1 MPTIQ
6 DGREAIEQGNMQQA
20 RLIFEAILQEDKR
33 DQEAWLGLAEVLT
46 NVEDKRICYE
56 NVLKI
61 DKNNRAAKEGLRN
74 LEPQEN
80 PFVAAL
86 QPTDEEADDDEDADA
101 SEDGADETIVSQ
113 RLSDVTGSEAA
124 LEPANEQNTPLLV
137 ALGLILSVVVFAL
150 GSGMIYALITS
161 IVG

>member
-46 NVEDKRICYE
+46 NVEDKRICYD

-74 LEPQEN
+74 LEPQVN

-86 QPTDEEADDDEDADA
+86 QPTDEE
-101 SEDGADETIVSQ
+101 G
-113 RLSDVTGSEAA
+113 RR
-124 LEPANEQNTPLLV
+124 
-137 ALGLILSVVVFAL
+137 
-150 GSGMIYALITS
+150 
-161 IVG
+161 

>member
-6 DGREAIEQGNMQQA
+6 DGKEAVEQGNMQQA

-33 DQEAWLGLAEVLT
+33 NQEAWLGLAEVLT
-46 NVEDKRICYE
+46 EVEDKRICYE

-61 DKNNRAAKEGLRN
+61 DKTNQVAKEGLRN

-86 QPTDEEADDDEDADA
+86 QPAGEETDDDEDADE
-101 SEDGADETIVSQ
+101 SDSLADETIV
-113 RLSDVTGSEAA
+113 TGSETDTQ
-124 LEPANEQNTPLLV
+124 ANSANTPLLV
-137 ALGLILSVVVFAL
+137 ALGLVLSVIVFAL
-150 GSGMIYALITS
+150 GSGAVYFVLTS